1 MAKNDIEHS
10 QVRASMEFPPPSVFN
25 NPWEDLGTS
34 STMYGVPPPFD
45 DEDFDGH
52 QGSDEDDMPA
62 VDTPTDDGGKGDDDD
77 DDE

>member
-1 MAKNDIEHS
+1 MAPL
-10 QVRASMEFPPPSVFN
+10 RCMEFH
-25 NPWEDLGTS
+25 
-34 STMYGVPPPFD
+34 PPFD

-52 QGSDEDDMPA
+52 QGLDEDEDDVPA